1 MGMIAFIPQGIYCAV
16 SGDIPVVVGRG
27 GDAADMQWAE
37 TRNDDCR
44 HPPGKGQPRH
54 RGISSPGHQWYL
66 GEKRGEV
73 SQCSAS
79 PSMFCFLWTRCNEPC
94 GNSASRKRS
103 PHSNQQDPELCLS

>member
-16 SGDIPVVVGRG
+16 SGDIPVVTGRG

-37 TRNDDCR
+37 TRSDDRR

-54 RGISSPGHQWYL
+54 RGISSPGHHWYL

-79 PSMFCFLWTRCNEPC
+79 PSCFVSFGPDVMNCVEIVLLE
-94 GNSASRKRS
+94 NSVPILTKRTQS
-103 PHSNQQDPELCLS
+103 YA